1 MFLYLRGLEIGTNL
15 FKASVNLSAK
25 HAQFHILGTSV
36 ESKSAAQSKELNQS
50 HIPKKSAR
58 LKL

>member
-15 FKASVNLSAK
+15 FKTSVNLSAK
-25 HAQFHILGTSV
+25 QFHILGTSV
-36 ESKSAAQSKELNQS
+36 KSKSAAQSKELNQS
-50 HIPKKSAR
+50 RIPKKSAQ